1 MLVTITSPSR
11 KKYSNCHHVV
21 ILLLHLPCTSDN
33 TTAFVSCAV
42 LRLLND
48 LIKSKNT
55 LQMIEFIIIIS
66 LQTEIEGVKMFTLV
80 RALARHRVIDI
91 SMHDYHSAVVV
102 EPGHVYTFG
111 RNTEGQLGTGNTRPQ
126 NAIIEVKIFEEKTA
140 FVSFIRIELI
150 IETWRHW
157 PILPFVE

>member
-1 MLVTITSPSR
+1 MELRINRVRINRSR
-11 KKYSNCHHVV
+11 PVP
-21 ILLLHLPCTSDN
+21 LLHLPCTSDN
-33 TTAFVSCAV
+33 NTDFVSCVV
-42 LRLLND
+42 LHLLND
-48 LIKSKNT
+48 FIRGKKT
-55 LQMIEFIIIIS
+55 LQMIAFIIMIP

-91 SMHDYHSAVVV
+91 SMHNYHSAVVV

-150 IETWRHW
+150 IETWRHR
-157 PILPFVE
+157 PILPFVEWS